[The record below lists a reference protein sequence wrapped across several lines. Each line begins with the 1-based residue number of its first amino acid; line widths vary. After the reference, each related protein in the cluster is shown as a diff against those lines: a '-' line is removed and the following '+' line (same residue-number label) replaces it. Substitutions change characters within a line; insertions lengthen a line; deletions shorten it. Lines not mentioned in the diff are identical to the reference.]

1 MRFDL
6 TVNEFVKDLYEKGEI
21 LVYDAD
27 TWRPYCHV
35 NDFARLVRVVLEAPS
50 DAINFEVFNAG
61 GEENNF
67 TKRMLVENILELLP
81 SATVHYQDHGGDPR
95 NYKVS
100 FRKVK
105 DVLQFQPGYSVRFG
119 VEELLRA
126 LQMGVFRNSDKLR
139 HFHGNYEIFYKKPQ

>member
-1 MRFDL
+1 M
-6 TVNEFVKDLYEKGEI
+6 
-21 LVYDAD
+21 
-27 TWRPYCHV
+27 
-35 NDFARLVRVVLEAPS
+35 
-50 DAINFEVFNAG
+50 
-61 GEENNF
+61 
-67 TKRMLVENILELLP
+67 
-81 SATVHYQDHGGDPR
+81 
-95 NYKVS
+95 S

>member
-1 MRFDL
+1 MIFISTCSNYGIIEEGSLADEDFELKPLSLYAKSKVSAERFLLAQAGNVDYAATVLRFATAFGLAPRMRFDL

-61 GEENNF
+61 GEE
-67 TKRMLVENILELLP
+67 TTLR
-81 SATVHYQDHGGDPR
+81 
-95 NYKVS
+95 
-100 FRKVK
+100 
-105 DVLQFQPGYSVRFG
+105 SVC
-119 VEELLRA
+119 L
-126 LQMGVFRNSDKLR
+126 
-139 HFHGNYEIFYKKPQ
+139 